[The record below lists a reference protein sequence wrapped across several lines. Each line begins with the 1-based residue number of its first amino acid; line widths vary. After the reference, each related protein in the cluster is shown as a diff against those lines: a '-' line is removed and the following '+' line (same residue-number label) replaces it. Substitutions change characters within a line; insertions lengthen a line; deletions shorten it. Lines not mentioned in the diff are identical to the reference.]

1 MGHED
6 VSIVSWGEF
15 HKAFSGQLAKLFSVH
30 VKSVGVDIFE
40 AKFLDCPL
48 NPLANM
54 FLGPAQRIWLIT
66 QNETEI

>member
-15 HKAFSGQLAKLFSVH
+15 HKTFSGQLAKLFSIH
-30 VKSVGVDIFE
+30 VKSVRIDIFE
-40 AKFLDCPL
+40 AKFFDCPL

-54 FLGPAQRIWLIT
+54 FLGPAQRIW
-66 QNETEI
+66 